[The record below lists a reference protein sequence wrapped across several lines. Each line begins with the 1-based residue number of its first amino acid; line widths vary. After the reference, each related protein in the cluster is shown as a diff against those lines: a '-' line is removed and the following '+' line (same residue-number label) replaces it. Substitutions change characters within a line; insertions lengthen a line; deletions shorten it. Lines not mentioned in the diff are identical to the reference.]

1 MRKRG
6 AGLVVLVRRRYEAL
20 CSATFPTDRPPQ
32 RRALFLS
39 REFWFGVTTTLI
51 GLSLIIGLISG

>member
-1 MRKRG
+1 MLRDF
-6 AGLVVLVRRRYEAL
+6 
-20 CSATFPTDRPPQ
+20 SDRTPKAP
-32 RRALFLS
+32 RSLFLS